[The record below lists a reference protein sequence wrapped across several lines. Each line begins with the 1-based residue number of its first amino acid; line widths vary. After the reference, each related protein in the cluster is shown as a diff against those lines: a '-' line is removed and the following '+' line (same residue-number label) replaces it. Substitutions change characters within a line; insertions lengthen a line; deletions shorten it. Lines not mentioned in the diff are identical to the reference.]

1 MFEHETC
8 VYYVKLTQYLHLWS
22 TNENLVLWFQKMFV
36 TLNILHDV
44 KQAHKLLFNVFL
56 YF

>member
-8 VYYVKLTQYLHLWS
+8 VYYVKLTQYLHFWS

-36 TLNILHDV
+36 TLNILYEV